1 MHVTTSIIPT
11 KVYERTRLRQLRILA
26 SRRAGL
32 FYYMVSMEAQS
43 PEVVVGS
50 MECNTSVSTG
60 LLDSGMSL
68 GPSKVPQQM
77 LLMGL
82 DGTQGQDLGR
92 TVTILEVLTRMG
104 DLPQLQDLTSRG
116 RSI

>member
-1 MHVTTSIIPT
+1 
-11 KVYERTRLRQLRILA
+11 
-26 SRRAGL
+26 
-32 FYYMVSMEAQS
+32 MVSMEAQS